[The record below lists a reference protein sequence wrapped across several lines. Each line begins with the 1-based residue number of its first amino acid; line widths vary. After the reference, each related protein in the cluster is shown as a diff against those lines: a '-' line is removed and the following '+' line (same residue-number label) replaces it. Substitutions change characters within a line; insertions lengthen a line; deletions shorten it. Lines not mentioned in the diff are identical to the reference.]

1 MHGKCE
7 MYWRPMMYWDVL
19 QWCFGTHNCFAVQH
33 VYVGKKMLVYG
44 GTKKTIALQYNMPL
58 LVKNVGLYWDK
69 KKHLPCSTTCL
80 QLLRAMAAVWKLSSS
95 SGPIIIR
102 SFEYLKPSSIWSP
115 SLRAKVYSITVSY
128 QNWFQIKRTCTDS
141 FEVNFFMVNHA
152 CMTEV
157 GVKKFFEY
165 FLAFLYC
172 GSLSILIDQICGII
186 IQRPIF
192 RIPAQIFHNRM

>member
-1 MHGKCE
+1 
-7 MYWRPMMYWDVL
+7 
-19 QWCFGTHNCFAVQH
+19 
-33 VYVGKKMLVYG
+33 MLVYS
-44 GTKKTIALQYNMPL
+44 GTKKNICLSVQHASNCSVRWL
-58 LVKNVGLYWDK
+58 LCENCPVHRD
-69 KKHLPCSTTCL
+69 
-80 QLLRAMAAVWKLSSS
+80 
-95 SGPIIIR
+95 
-102 SFEYLKPSSIWSP
+102 P
-115 SLRAKVYSITVSY
+115 SLSGHLNIWNHHRYDHHHCEQRFTVSLYHTKKKVYSITVSY